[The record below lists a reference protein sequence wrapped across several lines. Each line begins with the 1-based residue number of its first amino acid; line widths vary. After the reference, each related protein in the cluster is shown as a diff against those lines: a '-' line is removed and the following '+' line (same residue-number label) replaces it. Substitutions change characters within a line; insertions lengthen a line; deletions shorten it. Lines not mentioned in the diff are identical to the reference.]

1 MRNVGQRAVPF
12 SLAACVGV
20 VLMLSGC
27 TTAAPTPTPTLSVS
41 LTPTATPT
49 PTPTGPALMP
59 NGSATQNLP
68 YFTSI
73 VDAVAS
79 GPQAAQGRAYI
90 DALTAGGFDKSA
102 MEVTQDLTT
111 VGNQADSIQFS
122 VTWKGEC
129 LVGQVGPS
137 VPGPQ
142 ARVLPLV
149 PEGTCLVGQTR
160 PIDW

>member
-1 MRNVGQRAVPF
+1 MRSDFHRAVPA
-12 SLAACVGV
+12 LAAVG
-20 VLMLSGC
+20 LGLALALTGC
-27 TTAAPTPTPTLSVS
+27 APSTPAPTPTPTVS

-49 PTPTGPALMP
+49 PTPAGPELVP
-59 NGSATQNLP
+59 DGTATQNLP
-68 YFTSI
+68 FFASI
-73 VDAVAS
+73 VAQVAA
-79 GPQAAQGRAYI
+79 GPQSTQGRAYV
-90 DALTAGGFDKSA
+90 DALTVAGFEKSA

-122 VTWKGEC
+122 VKWKGEC

-142 ARVLPLV
+142 TRVLPLA

>member
-1 MRNVGQRAVPF
+1 MF
-12 SLAACVGV
+12 T
-20 VLMLSGC
+20 GC
-27 TTAAPTPTPTLSVS
+27 TAVTPQPAPSTASSPVESSTPST
-41 LTPTATPT
+41 T
-49 PTPTGPALMP
+49 PTPTGPTLTLD
-59 NGSATQNLP
+59 GTATQNLP
-68 YFTSI
+68 YFRSI
-73 VDAVAS
+73 VDAVAA
-79 GPQAAQGRAYI
+79 GPQATEGRAYI
-90 DALTAGGFDKSA
+90 DALTSAGFNKAD

-122 VTWKGEC
+122 VKWSGEC

-142 ARVLPLV
+142 ARVLPLL

>member
-1 MRNVGQRAVPF
+1 VAASVGLIVA
-12 SLAACVGV
+12 LT
-20 VLMLSGC
+20 GC
-27 TTAAPTPTPTLSVS
+27 TPATPQPTPSSPAQSATAS
-41 LTPTATPT
+41 ATPT
-49 PTPTGPALMP
+49 PSDPTLAPDGT
-59 NGSATQNLP
+59 ATQNLA
-68 YFTSI
+68 FFRSI
-73 VDAVAS
+73 VDAVAA
-79 GPQAAQGRAYI
+79 GPQATQGRAYI
-90 DALTAGGFDKSA
+90 DALTGAGFPKAD

-122 VTWKGEC
+122 VKWKGEC

-142 ARVLPLV
+142 VRVLPLL

>member
-1 MRNVGQRAVPF
+1 MRNVGQRAVP
-12 SLAACVGV
+12 LPIAACVAV
-20 VLMLSGC
+20 ALLLSGC
-27 TTAAPTPTPTLSVS
+27 TGATPAPTPTTSVS
-41 LTPTATPT
+41 NTPTATPT
-49 PTPTGPALMP
+49 PTPTGPALQT

-68 YFTSI
+68 YFASI
-73 VDAVAS
+73 VNAVAA
-79 GPQAAQGRAYI
+79 GPQATQGRAYI

-122 VTWKGEC
+122 VKWKGEC

-142 ARVLPLV
+142 TRVLPLV
-149 PEGTCLVGQTR
+149 PEGTCLIGQTR

>member
-1 MRNVGQRAVPF
+1 M
-12 SLAACVGV
+12 SIAACLGV
-20 VLMLSGC
+20 VLMLAGC
-27 TTAAPTPTPTLSVS
+27 TTATPAPTPTASV
-41 LTPTATPT
+41 TTTATATATPT
-49 PTPTGPALMP
+49 PTPTGPALEP
-59 NGSATQNLP
+59 SGSASQNLA

-73 VDAVAS
+73 VSAVAA
-79 GPQAAQGRAYI
+79 GPQATQGRAYV
-90 DALTAGGFDKSA
+90 DALVAGGFDKSA

-122 VTWKGEC
+122 VKWKGEC

-142 ARVLPLV
+142 TRVLPLV